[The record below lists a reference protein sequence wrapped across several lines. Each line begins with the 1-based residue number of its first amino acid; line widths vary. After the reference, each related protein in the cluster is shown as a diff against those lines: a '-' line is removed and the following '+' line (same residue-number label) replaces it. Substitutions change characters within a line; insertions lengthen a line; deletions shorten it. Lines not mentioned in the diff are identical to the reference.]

1 MSANLAVINFAVGGT
16 LTVSGNITLSN
27 PISSISSA
35 NFYGL
40 STTTL
45 AVSGNSTFNGALPT
59 STQTPTNNIQLTTKV
74 YVDTQITNTDST
86 RKSYI
91 DIADN
96 SLNLLIVSTDATRK
110 SYVDVADNSLNL
122 LIASTD
128 AARKIY
134 VDNSFNSL
142 YTHFTTLF
150 NTPVSGQVLQQVY
163 YGSQNSVLIGSVPN
177 SGYIAYNPSQ
187 TSPITQ
193 HSDGSRTYN
202 FTWMP
207 VFSTSITPKS
217 SNSTLFMTFGCDY
230 QAAGQ
235 NGVCVIGSMIM
246 VNGISYGYNV
256 AQNYNVGAFPLHAA
270 FSNISGSKATLPL
283 LVQIGTADTVDPYTI
298 YINFH
303 CWSFTVSEVQN

>member
-16 LTVSGNITLSN
+16 LTVSGNVTLSN

-45 AVSGNSTFNGALPT
+45 AVSANSTFNGSLPT
-59 STQTPTNNIQLTTKV
+59 STQTPTSNTQLTTKV
-74 YVDTQITNTDST
+74 YVDSQITNTDST

-96 SLNLLIVSTDATRK
+96 SLNLLITSTDATRK
-110 SYVDVADNSLNL
+110 SYVDIADHSLNLLIISTDTARKSYVDIADNSLNL
-122 LIASTD
+122 IIISTD
-128 AARKIY
+128 ATRKTYI
-134 VDNSFNSL
+134 DNSFNFL
-142 YTHFTTLF
+142 YNHFTTLF

-163 YGSQNSVLIGSVPN
+163 YGSQNSVLIGSVSN
-177 SGYIAYNPSQ
+177 SGYIAYNPSA

-193 HSDGSRTYN
+193 NSDGSRTYN

-217 SNSTLFMTFGCDY
+217 SNSTFFMTFGCDY
-230 QAAGQ
+230 QASGQ
-235 NGVCVIGSMIM
+235 NGVCVIGSTIM

-256 AQNYNVGAFPLHAA
+256 AQNYNVGAFPLQAA
-270 FSNISGSKATLPL
+270 FSNISGS
-283 LVQIGTADTVDPYTI
+283 
-298 YINFH
+298 
-303 CWSFTVSEVQN
+303 